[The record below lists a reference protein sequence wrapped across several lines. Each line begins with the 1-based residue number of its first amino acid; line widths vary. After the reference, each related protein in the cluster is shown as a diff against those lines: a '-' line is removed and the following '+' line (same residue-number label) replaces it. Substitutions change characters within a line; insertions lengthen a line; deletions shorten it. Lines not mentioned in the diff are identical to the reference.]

1 MPETDTGAPPRTLI
15 IVAAVLAVALAAGVA
30 IFGIIAGNS
39 GSENADDDAVVGP
52 LPLVSVPAPRANA
65 PECADLL
72 AAAPGELTSNGK
84 QLPRRELAAPAPP
97 AAAAWGRDNPV
108 VLRCGLDRPAEL
120 TPTAQLRVV
129 NGVQWL
135 EVPGEGTATWYAV
148 DRPVFVALT
157 IPGDAGT
164 GPLQDLSTLIGSK
177 LKPQPLKF

>member
-1 MPETDTGAPPRTLI
+1 M
-15 IVAAVLAVALAAGVA
+15 
-30 IFGIIAGNS
+30 
-39 GSENADDDAVVGP
+39 
-52 LPLVSVPAPRANA
+52 
-65 PECADLL
+65 
-72 AAAPGELTSNGK
+72 
-84 QLPRRELAAPAPP
+84 
-97 AAAAWGRDNPV
+97 

-177 LKPQPLKF
+177 LKPQPPKF